1 MIREIKMLPYHIRQA
16 FRSYGR
22 HLAMSLP
29 ATIAVSVTLLLLSV
43 SLLLAGNVSLFAG
56 NVESGLQIH
65 AILDADIESAQQLEE
80 AGNVLKKVDNVAVA
94 ILSDKDE

>member
-16 FRSYGR
+16 SQLRPSF
-22 HLAMSLP
+22 AMSLP

-65 AILDADIESAQQLEE
+65 AILDADIEQHS
-80 AGNVLKKVDNVAVA
+80 NSKKRAM
-94 ILSDKDE
+94 S